1 MITLYH
7 LGKMTGLNSAMTC
20 AAPSASPKT
29 RNVPNKTF
37 TLGYPVEFISTNVVD
52 GALVMMVE
60 RKLLLPIKLPAIDQ

>member
-1 MITLYH
+1 
-7 LGKMTGLNSAMTC
+7 MTF